1 MFIQGNQ
8 PFQNNLKANTPFGG
22 SPFTNNIIQKQP
34 IQNKNNQ
41 PELNVPRFLNYY
53 ADYSGCG
60 HWRMICN
67 ECR

>member
-53 ADYSGCG
+53 
-60 HWRMICN
+60 
-67 ECR
+67 